1 MQRPQHVS
9 CPDCGSGLSRRDFV
23 KTVGAAALAAGAGP
37 LVLPLPGAFA
47 APTPNSPAETAVQR
61 FYASLSGTQ
70 RDTICLPFDHASRT
84 KINANW
90 AVTSPKIVEDFYTK
104 DQQQMIAEI
113 FRGITSEDG
122 HARFLKQMEADDGGF
137 DQYHVA
143 VFGEPGSGKFEF
155 ELTGRHMTIRADGDS
170 VAGAA
175 FGGPIVYGHGE
186 ESPADNLF
194 HYQTKQA
201 NEVFKAL
208 DTKQAEQALLQNA
221 PAENAVLLQGK
232 EGKFPGIS
240 VAGLTA
246 DQKSLVEKVIKDLL
260 APYRKEDV
268 DEAMALLT
276 EGGGLDALHMAF
288 YKQGDLENDKV
299 WDIWRVEG
307 PNFVSHFRG
316 APHVHAYL
324 NVGVKQA

>member
-1 MQRPQHVS
+1 MQRPQHVP
-9 CPDCGSGLSRRDFV
+9 CPDCGSGLSRREFV
-23 KTVGAAALAAGAGP
+23 KTVGVAALTAGAAP
-37 LVLPLPGAFA
+37 LVFPLPGAFA
-47 APTPNSPAETAVQR
+47 APTPTSPAETAVQR
-61 FYASLSGTQ
+61 LYASLSATQ
-70 RDTICLPFDHASRT
+70 RETICLPFDHAART

-104 DQQQMIAEI
+104 EQQQMIAEI

-122 HARFLKQMEADDGGF
+122 HARFLKQMEEDDGGF

-143 VFGEPGSGKFEF
+143 IFGEPGSGKFEF

-208 DTKQAEQALLQNA
+208 DAKQAELALLENA
-221 PAENAVLLQGK
+221 PAENAVQLQGNG
-232 EGKFPGIS
+232 GKFPGIA
-240 VAGLTA
+240 VATLSA

-268 DEAMALLT
+268 DEAMALLKA
-276 EGGGLDALHMAF
+276 GGGLDSLRMAF
-288 YKQGDLENDKV
+288 YKQNDLQNDKV

-307 PNFVSHFRG
+307 PTFVSHFRG

-324 NVGVKQA
+324 NVGVRQG